1 MKENKLFKIIL
12 IIFFSLLA
20 LLIVENKSSASDD
33 TYNLKFDDV
42 LIDYSKI
49 NVILNKMNEFRQ
61 EEGLSNL
68 VLDSNLTRIA
78 EERMRENAIYYNANN
93 TERITGE
100 ALDTYFSSKGINKK
114 NETYY
119 SIWHNAFNEE
129 YYVESHKKDFTGDN
143 GSVTRVGIALMYNS
157 GYYIREF
164 IFATGNANTYVC
176 PTEDKT
182 ISYEVNNILKK
193 YVNISFV
200 SRSTSTTV
208 DVFNGDKVQLDLKL
222 KSSIYT
228 TPCNLSRDCY
238 NQFKWSTTNENMMT
252 IQSDGLI
259 IFNNVEGTVYLLV
272 RTFNQ
277 KTEKDLEI
285 KYNVIIKKPITSLT
299 LSDNYLEIYKGKTV
313 RINSIIT
320 PDNTTDS
327 KRMSWSSSD
336 NEIASVSETW
346 GDVRGK
352 KAGTVT
358 ITATTSNG
366 LTATCTVVV
375 KEVPVEK
382 IEIPEII
389 YFKESDFEDLKD
401 FSYRQ
406 NPKNQIPVK
415 LYPENTTDKNLE
427 YEILSQEFY
436 DENKKEWVAYIDKYY
451 NAVYPHNPGIMRVKA
466 ISTANPNVYT
476 EFKICVLEE
485 TPIAINSIY
494 LNKTSLI
501 MEEESQ
507 YQLTASINPS
517 TTNYDKTLKWT
528 SDNEN
533 VVTVDN
539 NGLLTA
545 KAEGEA
551 IITATTVNG
560 KTSTCSIKVNK
571 KTVPITSVTLNKT
584 ETTVNVGDKFTLV
597 PTINPSNTTYSKVI
611 TWSTSNRYVVSINST
626 TGETVAVKS
635 GTATITATTSNG
647 KRTTCIVTVKEN
659 SPVTVPITEITLNS
673 KEITLE
679 INKTYNLIATI
690 KPTNTTQSK
699 NVTWTTNNSSIATVD
714 STGKVTAR
722 KSGTATITATTS
734 NGKRATCIV
743 TVKENSPVT
752 VPITEITLNSKEIT
766 LEINKTYNLIA
777 TIKPTNTT
785 QSKNVTWTTNNS
797 SIATVDNT
805 GKVTAKKSGTAIITA
820 TTSNGKKTTCTVIV
834 KTQNKNTNIK
844 TTPNVSYRTHVQNVG
859 WQNYVKNGVMSGT
872 SGRSLRLE
880 GINVKLENQPYS
892 GNIEYC
898 THVQNIGWQNYV
910 ANGTMSGTSGRSLRL
925 EAIKIRLTGEISKYY
940 DVCYRVHAQN
950 IGWMNWAKNGE
961 SAGSAGYAY
970 RLEGIEIVIVEKGK
984 NPPART
990 NIKYNKPFKCHT
1002 IAYRTHVQDIGWQGY
1017 VYDGEMSG
1025 TQNKAKRLEGINIK
1039 LENQAYI
1046 GSIEYCTHVQN
1057 IGWQNYV
1064 TNGTMSGTSGRG
1076 LRLEAIK
1083 IRLTG
1088 EMAKH
1093 YDIYYRVHSQDVGW
1107 MGWAKNGEESGTAG
1121 YGRRLEGINIVLVEK
1136 GKAAPGSTKDHF
1148 IKK

>member
-119 SIWHNAFNEE
+119 SIWHNAFTEE

-389 YFKESDFEDLKD
+389 YFKESDFEDLND

-714 STGKVTAR
+714 
-722 KSGTATITATTS
+722 
-734 NGKRATCIV
+734 
-743 TVKENSPVT
+743 
-752 VPITEITLNSKEIT
+752 
-766 LEINKTYNLIA
+766 
-777 TIKPTNTT
+777 
-785 QSKNVTWTTNNS
+785 
-797 SIATVDNT
+797 NT

-834 KTQNKNTNIK
+834 KTQNQNTNIK